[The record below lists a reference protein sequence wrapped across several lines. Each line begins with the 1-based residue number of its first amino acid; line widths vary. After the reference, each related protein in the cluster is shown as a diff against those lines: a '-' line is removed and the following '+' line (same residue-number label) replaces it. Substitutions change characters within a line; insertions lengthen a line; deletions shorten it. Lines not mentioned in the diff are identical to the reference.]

1 MVHIVIVF
9 LINLNM
15 KRKFVN
21 AILFGALIAASTSVV
36 QSCKDYDDDISDLQS
51 QITNNAS
58 TLDEMVTEKVNN
70 LTAEI
75 ASLKSQQSA
84 LETAL
89 AASEE
94 KLTAAIEEAKS
105 AANNAE
111 AAAKAYADVQAAAAE
126 KAAIEAAQ
134 ASIDSAVQQL
144 QGAIDAANATINELN
159 SKVSTQQETINGL
172 LDADAKLQT
181 AISEANAEIA
191 TAKDMATAAQQT
203 ADENA
208 EQIDAILLNLQ
219 TVKEGLDSQISLLS
233 EDLKKAMD
241 DIAANKADVEAK
253 LATVNSL
260 IESNA
265 EAIAAL
271 QSKDTEL
278 LELIT
283 KNSTDLTALAGQ
295 VALMNEELTANLDA
309 VKAYAEAEIALLKG
323 DVETIKGDLAAAL
336 TQISN
341 IQTSLEAINA
351 AIEEQK
357 GINENTSADIKKLQ
371 EELQALTENVEEN
384 INSLV
389 LQIGGINSTLESVI
403 GGVDLNTTN
412 LKTLQEAVDQIN
424 AQLQGVATK
433 EDVNKLLEDLQSASP
448 ETLKAFE
455 AALKGYTDQAINDNN
470 AELAENLQKLQDQI
484 DAINSAEGLKGEI
497 DALRTQ
503 IGLIQG
509 DEGVTVTIQ
518 EQINQLS
525 TSLEEAKTA
534 ASQALAGEVST
545 LNQTITDLQSALETR
560 IGNVENEISE
570 IWKQLAVTSDAIGQC
585 INMFNDELSKYSA
598 NLSKQL
604 KSIVFSPQEYY
615 QGIEAIGIWSFNYKA
630 IVGGL
635 ATADVKA
642 NQVNDKATKWAT
654 DETSVSPI
662 VKASYYM
669 NPSNAAIDT
678 VTSRVKEH
686 YSFIVNNASYT
697 RNASENQI
705 TIDSVRYDK
714 SKKGLFNVFFSMK
727 DANKIA
733 SIPETGDGSV
743 DVAAL
748 RYNYSTVNGDT
759 VVTSDFAAL
768 KQYKITEFIINKGS
782 GHLHLAQTA
791 AKAVEKD
798 KDGYVSPTLEIAYD
812 NKDGIDL
819 DDFINVHYNFN
830 NTKDKVWGDQDEI
843 NKKKFKLVYELIG
856 YKANDA
862 DNTNESQHATITGSI
877 LTVHNVGSTEADR
890 RIIGRTPLVRV
901 KLVDENSGNQIAQ
914 VGYILVKI
922 TDVASEPVVVDEIG
936 AITNGYTVVCEDA
949 SVLNNVRA
957 ITWLEVEDK
966 VLGELN
972 MSKDEFEANY
982 ALAENGDGSCKQ
994 FTQNSNGGFAERNP
1008 QFGSIVNT
1016 TDDQSHTTNVLKW
1029 TVGNVQAYDWFVTK
1043 KNTSISVWVKFAPKN
1058 TLASSQDV
1066 YVKLTWTPGTIN
1078 KTPIAT
1084 ILDSDKKA
1092 ADWHLT
1098 NSREAG
1104 FDELHIQ
1111 VGNAT
1116 VPGAT
1121 CEYQSMVIKNTF
1133 NVDPLDVIK
1142 RDIKSTYP
1150 VLANRASVSYRFA
1163 SEEHQTKRTYSGVSG
1178 RSYTIT
1184 VRNSYSDSEIYAN
1197 GTLIASMEIST
1208 GTVTLAPNDVAK
1220 DIINN
1225 YNKGE
1230 LNKAMTFTVVV
1241 ENKTCEPAENLIT
1254 LNNNK
1259 FDVKVIKPVFI
1270 VGGEISEMTLN
1281 DFSSLTQ
1288 KVSLKFED
1296 FNGYDPTAFWNN
1308 SNQQVT
1314 FWDFYEVSS
1323 IEADDIQTDYS
1334 GSWKPVD
1341 SNDFEF
1347 NYTKPNGG
1355 ITLDN
1360 MGSVTLVQ
1368 KNMSRANT
1376 FNVRINFKVTYS
1388 WGTLYYPIT
1397 VKVNAAP
1404 GNTVSVR

>member
-1 MVHIVIVF
+1 
-9 LINLNM
+9 
-15 KRKFVN
+15 
-21 AILFGALIAASTSVV
+21 
-36 QSCKDYDDDISDLQS
+36 
-51 QITNNAS
+51 
-58 TLDEMVTEKVNN
+58 
-70 LTAEI
+70 
-75 ASLKSQQSA
+75 
-84 LETAL
+84 
-89 AASEE
+89 
-94 KLTAAIEEAKS
+94 
-105 AANNAE
+105 
-111 AAAKAYADVQAAAAE
+111 
-126 KAAIEAAQ
+126 
-134 ASIDSAVQQL
+134 
-144 QGAIDAANATINELN
+144 
-159 SKVSTQQETINGL
+159 
-172 LDADAKLQT
+172 
-181 AISEANAEIA
+181 
-191 TAKDMATAAQQT
+191 
-203 ADENA
+203 
-208 EQIDAILLNLQ
+208 
-219 TVKEGLDSQISLLS
+219 
-233 EDLKKAMD
+233 
-241 DIAANKADVEAK
+241 
-253 LATVNSL
+253 
-260 IESNA
+260 
-265 EAIAAL
+265 
-271 QSKDTEL
+271 
-278 LELIT
+278 
-283 KNSTDLTALAGQ
+283 
-295 VALMNEELTANLDA
+295 
-309 VKAYAEAEIALLKG
+309 
-323 DVETIKGDLAAAL
+323 
-336 TQISN
+336 
-341 IQTSLEAINA
+341 
-351 AIEEQK
+351 
-357 GINENTSADIKKLQ
+357 
-371 EELQALTENVEEN
+371 
-384 INSLV
+384 
-389 LQIGGINSTLESVI
+389 
-403 GGVDLNTTN
+403 
-412 LKTLQEAVDQIN
+412 
-424 AQLQGVATK
+424 
-433 EDVNKLLEDLQSASP
+433 
-448 ETLKAFE
+448 
-455 AALKGYTDQAINDNN
+455 
-470 AELAENLQKLQDQI
+470 
-484 DAINSAEGLKGEI
+484 
-497 DALRTQ
+497 
-503 IGLIQG
+503 
-509 DEGVTVTIQ
+509 
-518 EQINQLS
+518 
-525 TSLEEAKTA
+525 
-534 ASQALAGEVST
+534 
-545 LNQTITDLQSALETR
+545 
-560 IGNVENEISE
+560 
-570 IWKQLAVTSDAIGQC
+570 
-585 INMFNDELSKYSA
+585 
-598 NLSKQL
+598 
-604 KSIVFSPQEYY
+604 
-615 QGIEAIGIWSFNYKA
+615 
-630 IVGGL
+630 
-635 ATADVKA
+635 
-642 NQVNDKATKWAT
+642 
-654 DETSVSPI
+654 
-662 VKASYYM
+662 M

-1066 YVKLTWTPGTIN
+1066 YVKLTWTPGIRNIEPAATIN
-1078 KTPIAT
+1078 
-1084 ILDSDKKA
+1084 DSDKKA
-1092 ADWHLT
+1092 ADWHKA

-1121 CEYQSMVIKNTF
+1121 CEYQSMVVKNTF

-1142 RDIKSTYP
+1142 RDLGSTYK
-1150 VLANRASVSYRFA
+1150 VLADNANVYYRFA
-1163 SEEHQTKRTYSGVSG
+1163 SDALQTKKSYSGVSG
-1178 RSYTIT
+1178 KNYTIT
-1184 VRNSYSDSEIYAN
+1184 VGNTDKDFSEIYAN
-1197 GTLIASMEIST
+1197 GTLIARMEVAT
-1208 GTVTLAPNDVAK
+1208 GTVKLAPNDVTK

-1230 LNKAMTFTVVV
+1230 LSKALTFTVVV
-1241 ENKTCEPAENLIT
+1241 ENTTCEPAKNLIAWKPM
-1254 LNNNK
+1254 NCNK

>member
-1 MVHIVIVF
+1 
-9 LINLNM
+9 M

-384 INSLV
+384 ISNLV

-412 LKTLQEAVDQIN
+412 LKTLQEAVEQIN

-433 EDVNKLLEDLQSASP
+433 EDVNKLIEDLLSASP

-470 AELAENLQKLQDQI
+470 AELAENLQNLQDQI
-484 DAINSAEGLKGEI
+484 DAINGADGLKGEI

-615 QGIEAIGIWSFNYKA
+615 QGIEAIGIWSFNYNA
-630 IVGGL
+630 IVDGIKSPDL
-635 ATADVKA
+635 TKDQTDDHVKRR
-642 NQVNDKATKWAT
+642 AT

-697 RNASENQI
+697 RSASENQI

-748 RYNYSTVNGDT
+748 RYNYSTLNGDT
-759 VVTSDFAAL
+759 VITSDFAAL
-768 KQYKITEFIINKGS
+768 KQYKITDFVINKGNS
-782 GHLHLAQTA
+782 LLPLAKS
-791 AKAVEKD
+791 AKGAIAKD
-798 KDGYVSPTLEIAYD
+798 ANGEYTYPTLEIAYD
-812 NKDGIDL
+812 NKAGIDL
-819 DDFINVHYNFN
+819 DDYINVYYKYNNSQDYKF
-830 NTKDKVWGDQDEI
+830 WGYQDEI

-856 YKANDA
+856 YKATDA
-862 DNTNESQHATITGSI
+862 DETNESQHATITGSV
-877 LTVHNVGSTEADR
+877 LTVHNVGTTEADR

-901 KLVDENSGNQIAQ
+901 KLIDENSGEQLAE
-914 VGYILVKI
+914 VGYIIVKI
-922 TDVASEPVVVDEIG
+922 KDVASEPVVVEEID
-936 AITNGYTVVCEDA
+936 AIEGDYTVVCENEI
-949 SVLNNVRA
+949 VLNNARA
-957 ITWLEVEDK
+957 ISWLEVENK

-982 ALAENGDGSCKQ
+982 ALEENGDGSCKQ
-994 FTQNSNGGFAERNP
+994 FTQNSNGGFAERTT

-1029 TVGNVQAYDWFVTK
+1029 TVRNNQAYDWFVTK
-1043 KNTSISVWVKFAPKN
+1043 KNTSISVWVKFAPTN

-1066 YVKLTWTPGTIN
+1066 YVKLTWTPATRNIEPVATIN
-1078 KTPIAT
+1078 
-1084 ILDSDKKA
+1084 DSDKKA
-1092 ADWHLT
+1092 ADWHAT

-1121 CEYQSMVIKNTF
+1121 CEYQSMVVKNTF
-1133 NVDPLDVIK
+1133 NVDPLDIIK
-1142 RDIKSTYP
+1142 RDLGSTYKP
-1150 VLANRASVSYRFA
+1150 LADNANVYYRFA
-1163 SEEHQTKRTYSGVSG
+1163 SDALQTKKSYTGVSG
-1178 RSYTIT
+1178 TSYAIT
-1184 VRNSYSDSEIYAN
+1184 VRNVYDEIPANNISEIYA
-1197 GTLIASMEIST
+1197 GRTLIASMEVAT

-1230 LNKAMTFTVVV
+1230 LSKALTFTVVV
-1241 ENKTCEPAENLIT
+1241 ENTTCAPAKNLIAWKP
-1254 LNNNK
+1254 LNCNK

-1308 SNQQVT
+1308 SNKQVT

-1323 IEADDIQTDYS
+1323 IEAEDIQTDYS

-1341 SNDFEF
+1341 TNDFEF

-1360 MGSVTLVQ
+1360 MGSVKLVQ
-1368 KNMSRANT
+1368 KNMSRANA

-1388 WGTLYYPIT
+1388 WGTLYYPVT